1 MLKAKGKADSQQFRI
16 TKNASAFWIK
26 DETFSLKFFVILIKT
41 SRRLNLTG

>member
-16 TKNASAFWIK
+16 TKK
-26 DETFSLKFFVILIKT
+26 RLVILIKT